1 MKKLR
6 RILKPVGILSA
17 LILMLVVL
25 GFVERTA
32 DRTPVAG
39 LDIRVKGA
47 EGMHF
52 IDEERIKR
60 EVMDM
65 GEVVGAP
72 RGNVDLGRIEQR
84 LRNIPWVA
92 QAEVFHTH
100 DGVLHVRVVQRIPI
114 ARVLDHDGPG
124 FYICEDGHTM
134 PTSTEWTA
142 RVPVVVGAWHEAG
155 VRHGVHNVFASDSL
169 MEAGLSDDIHT
180 LVTHLRSDPFLH
192 ALVDQI
198 VVNAEG
204 EFELIPRVGGHRI
217 LIGDATDLENRF
229 EKLKLFH
236 EKGIHQSGWRKYG
249 RVDLRFAGQIVCTQ
263 RTTP

>member
-6 RILKPVGILSA
+6 RIIRPASILAA
-17 LILMLVVL
+17 LVLMVAVL

-52 IDEERIKR
+52 IDEESIRR

-65 GEVVGAP
+65 GEVIGAP
-72 RGNVDLGRIEQR
+72 MRDVELGRIEQR

-100 DGVLHVRVVQRIPI
+100 DGVLHVRVVQRVPI
-114 ARVLDHDGPG
+114 ARVLEREGPG

-155 VRHGVHNVFASDSL
+155 VRHGFSNVFANDSL
-169 MEAGLSDDIHT
+169 MEAGLGDEIHS
-180 LVTHLRSDPFLH
+180 LVSFLRSDPFLH

-198 VVNAEG
+198 VVNGEG
-204 EFELIPRVGGHRI
+204 EFELIPRAGGHRI
-217 LIGDATDLENRF
+217 LIGDATGLEQRF

-236 EKGIHQSGWRKYG
+236 EKGIHKSGWRKYG